1 MKILSGSYCIAFT
14 GISNQDSIK
23 PQRWKN
29 ALGQRVVKYNMPVS
43 LEKALVDIN
52 EDRTYILGITSKKT
66 IVKKFLENLKQKT
79 DILKTQIV
87 NMTGY
92 GTKAIA
98 FETEKGEILKI
109 THKNHFYRNRP
120 PEFFDV
126 PIYKRGHV
134 KDTYYYLEEKLSQE
148 HLPLDAGQIVKKQIE
163 SIGYKTFDYNPDKV
177 MQIGMNK
184 DGKLFLLD
192 SECARSR
199 TIFHTIFRKIT
210 KLLKK

>member
-1 MKILSGSYCIAFT
+1 MKIFPASPNLAFK
-14 GISNQDSIK
+14 GIPLKERTK
-23 PQRWKN
+23 PQDYRN
-29 ALGQRVVKYNMPVS
+29 AWGQRIVKYNTPVS
-43 LEKALVDIN
+43 LEKVLKDLK
-52 EDRTYILGITSKKT
+52 EDNSYKLGIVSEKSVLKN
-66 IVKKFLENLKQKT
+66 FLENLKQT
-79 DILKTQIV
+79 AGILKTEIV
-87 NMTGY
+87 KMAGY
-92 GTKAIA
+92 GNRAIA
-98 FETEKGEILKI
+98 FETTDGKILKI
-109 THKNHFYRNRP
+109 TRNNHFHRNRP

-148 HLPLDAGQIVKKQIE
+148 HLPSDAGQIVKKQIE